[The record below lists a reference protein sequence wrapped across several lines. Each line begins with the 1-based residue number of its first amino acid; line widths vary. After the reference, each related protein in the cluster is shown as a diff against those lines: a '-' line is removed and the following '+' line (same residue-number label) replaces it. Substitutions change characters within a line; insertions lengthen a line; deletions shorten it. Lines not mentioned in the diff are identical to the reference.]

1 RDWSSDVCSSD
12 LRVFEDRFTFP
23 MVFHYAMEPLVVV
36 ADWRE
41 DQITL
46 WSGAQSPTTVQKV
59 LSQVFN
65 LPMSKIRVIVPYVGG
80 GFGGKSSVKI
90 DPLVTA
96 LSRHA
101 RAPVRVCLG
110 INESMLTCRR
120 LSAAI
125 YLKTAVRNDG
135 TLLGKSVRVV
145 MNGGAYADT
154 GSAVAVKAAIRAI
167 GPYRI
172 PNLKLEAFAVYTNT
186 VPGAAF
192 RSIGGPPAVW
202 ATESQMDI
210 IAHELGITPVE

>member
-1 RDWSSDVCSSD
+1 MRPDAPLVHETMDRLKDFYFRGETRARDGSNVFQHYEYAHGDVEAAFAQAD
-12 LRVFEDRFTFP
+12 RVFEDRFTFP
-23 MVFHYAMEPLVVV
+23 MVFHYAMEPHVVV

-125 YLKTAVRNDG
+125 YLKTV
-135 TLLGKSVRVV
+135 
-145 MNGGAYADT
+145 
-154 GSAVAVKAAIRAI
+154 
-167 GPYRI
+167 
-172 PNLKLEAFAVYTNT
+172 
-186 VPGAAF
+186 
-192 RSIGGPPAVW
+192 
-202 ATESQMDI
+202 
-210 IAHELGITPVE
+210 